1 MRLIGWLNEWV
12 TERLIHLLLDPLIDW
27 LIDWLFVWLVDF
39 STDRLIEWLI
49 DLCLFRKGAMPNN
62 SPIQHYLV
70 IVEPQISKFD
80 SIGSSD
86 VFLPLE
92 LTTASRGGNGDRSE
106 EQRARQRRIRTPDNA
121 TSFTVTSLVP
131 FTSYTFQ
138 LIAVSRRMRG
148 GILIRECRY
157 RAPVSLE
164 EEEREE
170 RYLTGFSSIH
180 LIHFFSSGG
189 RKDALQLVT
198 RI

>member
-1 MRLIGWLNEWV
+1 MV
-12 TERLIHLLLDPLIDW
+12 DW
-27 LIDWLFVWLVDF
+27 LIKWVSYSKF
-39 STDRLIEWLI
+39 RYIYCLIHRLI
-49 DLCLFRKGAMPNN
+49 DLCLFRKGAVPNN

-70 IVEPQISKFD
+70 IVEPQLSKFD

-92 LTTASRGGNGDRSE
+92 LTTANRGGNGDRSE

-157 RAPVSLE
+157 RAPVSREE
-164 EEEREE
+164 EEERKE

-180 LIHFFSSGG
+180 LIHFFQVGEGKMLSN
-189 RKDALQLVT
+189 
-198 RI
+198 